1 MTPTQKV
8 ETYLQTL
15 CLDIPSRVVG
25 SEGNRQATDFFADKV
40 KTFGF
45 ETECPTFDCID
56 WTNNGANLTVGEAP
70 FNVFSS
76 PYTLAYH
83 GTAPLKIVSTMKE
96 LEHVEAEGDILL
108 VQGEL
113 AKEQLMPKN
122 FVFYNPEHHK
132 QIIHLL
138 EKKNPAAIVAATSR
152 DPGLAGGMYPFPLIE
167 DGDFDIP
174 SVYMKDVDGE
184 SLAKH
189 EGESV
194 SLEIRAERKPAKACN
209 VFARKGAFSQGKVV
223 YMAHIDTK
231 PNTPGAIDNAS
242 GIIVL
247 LLLAEL
253 LADYQGELGLEI
265 IAINGEDYYAASGE
279 MDYLRTQSDTFP
291 QIMLA
296 VNMDGAG
303 YHKTDTAYSLY
314 NPPEDVAQAV
324 RQTFASRQGM
334 VEGDPWYQ
342 SDHSMFIQNQVP
354 ALAITSQ
361 FFMQEAA
368 LDITHSPK
376 DRPSIVEPSKLTEIA
391 SALDDL
397 HLRLNKLTSKT

>member
-1 MTPTQKV
+1 
-8 ETYLQTL
+8 
-15 CLDIPSRVVG
+15 
-25 SEGNRQATDFFADKV
+25 
-40 KTFGF
+40 
-45 ETECPTFDCID
+45 
-56 WTNNGANLTVGEAP
+56 
-70 FNVFSS
+70 
-76 PYTLAYH
+76 
-83 GTAPLKIVSTMKE
+83 
-96 LEHVEAEGDILL
+96 
-108 VQGEL
+108 
-113 AKEQLMPKN
+113 
-122 FVFYNPEHHK
+122 
-132 QIIHLL
+132 
-138 EKKNPAAIVAATSR
+138 
-152 DPGLAGGMYPFPLIE
+152 MYPFPLIE

-184 SLAKH
+184 RLAQH
-189 EGESV
+189 EGEDV
-194 SLEIRAERKPAKACN
+194 SIEIRAERRPAKACN
-209 VFARKGAFSQGKVV
+209 VIARKRAFSQGKAV
-223 YMAHIDTK
+223 YMAHIDAK

-296 VNMDGAG
+296 INMDGAG

-314 NPPEDVAQAV
+314 NPPEDVVQAV
-324 RQTFASRQGM
+324 HQTFASRQGM

-376 DRPSIVEPSKLTEIA
+376 DHPRIVEPNKLTEIA

-397 HLRLNKLTSKT
+397 HLRLNNLSPKT